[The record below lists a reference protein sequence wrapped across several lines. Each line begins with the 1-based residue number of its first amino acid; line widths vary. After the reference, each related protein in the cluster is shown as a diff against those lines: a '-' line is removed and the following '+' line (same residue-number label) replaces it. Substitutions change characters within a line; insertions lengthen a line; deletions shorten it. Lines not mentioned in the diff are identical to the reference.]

1 MSHSIVRTECGTSA
15 CSYPSTID
23 LFRISREQF
32 VSIPKLDMMEEIYPE
47 DLILV
52 AVMKGPRDLE
62 ITRVLGWYRIPVQ
75 TSPKTVR
82 VDWIAFFLTS
92 AFGEQRWSVRYIAK
106 VLGHELL
113 TRGELLREE
122 SDHPRADEPYFK
134 ILLGPLLEL
143 PRPIPAEKWRRFTFL
158 YTTGERLTQAND
170 VRDLR
175 VPPSGERDCL
185 WKLIRERSEND
196 GGFSVSMMQDNNGK

>member
-1 MSHSIVRTECGTSA
+1 
-15 CSYPSTID
+15 
-23 LFRISREQF
+23 
-32 VSIPKLDMMEEIYPE
+32 MMEEIYPE

-52 AVMKGPRDLE
+52 AVMKEPRDLE
-62 ITRVLGWYRIPVQ
+62 IARVLGWYRIPVQ

-92 AFGEQRWSVRYIAK
+92 AFGEKRWSVRYIAK

-122 SDHPRADEPYFK
+122 SDHLRADEPYFK

-143 PRPIPAEKWRRFTFL
+143 PEPIPAEKWRRFTFL
-158 YTTGERLTQAND
+158 YTTGERLTKAND

-175 VPPSGERDCL
+175 VPPSAARDRL
-185 WKLIRERSEND
+185 WKLIRERSGND
-196 GGFSVSMMQDNNGK
+196 GGFSTSTLQEDNGN

>member
-1 MSHSIVRTECGTSA
+1 
-15 CSYPSTID
+15 
-23 LFRISREQF
+23 
-32 VSIPKLDMMEEIYPE
+32 MMEEIYPE

-52 AVMKGPRDLE
+52 AVMKNPRDLE

-134 ILLGPLLEL
+134 MLLGPLLEL

-175 VPPSGERDCL
+175 VPQSDERDRL
-185 WKLIRERSEND
+185 WKLVRERSVSGEEFPMPTTKDHD
-196 GGFSVSMMQDNNGK
+196 GLISSPTGSQPTNGFVERSDNGISEPPDYLVEAREEKE

>member
-1 MSHSIVRTECGTSA
+1 
-15 CSYPSTID
+15 
-23 LFRISREQF
+23 
-32 VSIPKLDMMEEIYPE
+32 MEDIYPE

-52 AVMKGPRDLE
+52 AVMKDPRDLE
-62 ITRVLGWYRIPVQ
+62 IARVLGWYRIPVQ

-82 VDWIAFFLTS
+82 VDWITFFLTS
-92 AFGEQRWSVRYIAK
+92 AFGEERWSVRYIAK
-106 VLGHELL
+106 VMGHELV

-143 PRPIPAEKWRRFTFL
+143 PRPIPAKKWRRFTFL
-158 YTTGERLTQAND
+158 YTTGEHLTQASD

-175 VPPSGERDCL
+175 VPPSAARDRL
-185 WKLIRERSEND
+185 WKLIRERSVGGDEFSIPAMPDHD
-196 GGFSVSMMQDNNGK
+196 GDISSSAETRSTDGSHARSDTVSYTHLTLPTTPYV

>member
-1 MSHSIVRTECGTSA
+1 
-15 CSYPSTID
+15 
-23 LFRISREQF
+23 
-32 VSIPKLDMMEEIYPE
+32 MEDIYPE

-52 AVMKGPRDLE
+52 AVMKDPRDLE
-62 ITRVLGWYRIPVQ
+62 IARVLGWYRIPLQ
-75 TSPKTVR
+75 TAPKTVR
-82 VDWIAFFLTS
+82 VDWIIFFLTS
-92 AFGEQRWSVRYIAK
+92 AFGEEKWSVRYIAK

-134 ILLGPLLEL
+134 ILLGPL
-143 PRPIPAEKWRRFTFL
+143 
-158 YTTGERLTQAND
+158 TTGERLTQAKD

-175 VPPSGERDCL
+175 VPPSDERDCL

-196 GGFSVSMMQDNNGK
+196 GGFPVSTMQDDVGNYINSFGMSETLNHPPKSREDEE

>member
-1 MSHSIVRTECGTSA
+1 
-15 CSYPSTID
+15 
-23 LFRISREQF
+23 
-32 VSIPKLDMMEEIYPE
+32 MEEIYPE

-52 AVMKGPRDLE
+52 AVMKDPRDLE
-62 ITRVLGWYRIPVQ
+62 IARVLGWYRIPLQ
-75 TSPKTVR
+75 TAPKTVR
-82 VDWIAFFLTS
+82 VDWIIFFLTS
-92 AFGEQRWSVRYIAK
+92 AFGEERWSVRYIAK

-175 VPPSGERDCL
+175 VPPSDERDRL
-185 WKLIRERSEND
+185 WKLIRERTDSD
-196 GGFSVSMMQDNNGK
+196 DGFSTQSEIGMSYTLNHPIRNNEEDQ

>member
-1 MSHSIVRTECGTSA
+1 
-15 CSYPSTID
+15 
-23 LFRISREQF
+23 
-32 VSIPKLDMMEEIYPE
+32 MEEIYPE

-52 AVMKGPRDLE
+52 AVMKDPRDLE
-62 ITRVLGWYRIPVQ
+62 IARVLGWYRIPLQ
-75 TSPKTVR
+75 TAPKTVR
-82 VDWIAFFLTS
+82 VDWIVFFLTS
-92 AFGEQRWSVRYIAK
+92 AFGEERWSVRYIAK

-158 YTTGERLTQAND
+158 YTTGERFTQTND

-175 VPPSGERDCL
+175 VPPSDERDRL
-185 WKLIRERSEND
+185 WKLIRERSGND
-196 GGFSVSMMQDNNGK
+196 GGFSVATMQDDNGKERNSIGMQETLNHPTWNREEEE